1 MSPARP
7 DPSLSGFYKLSIAE
21 RIARLQVA
29 GWLNADDASSLIDG
43 HFVLPVATANQMI
56 ENVIGVFG
64 LPFAVVSNVRVNQR
78 DYLVPMVVE
87 EPSIVAAAS
96 SASRVAFLSGGYQ
109 AEMQESLLI
118 GQIELRGIEN
128 TAHARTQIE
137 KQTPALLEFAN
148 SIHPNMVARGGGA
161 KGLEI
166 RDGAGSDDLVI
177 HLLVDTCD
185 AMGANL
191 INTQCEAL
199 APKLADA
206 AGAQIGLRI
215 LSNLADRSLVRA
227 RMQVSCDQLATAS
240 QSGEAVR
247 DAIIAANDFALA
259 DPYRAVTHNKGIMNG
274 IDPVALA
281 TGNDWRAVEAA
292 AHAFA
297 ACDGQYRALTKWAI
311 DDEGGLCGEL
321 TVPIK
326 VGTVGGSLDANP
338 GVELAYALLGTRD
351 ARELAMVM
359 ASVGLGQNFGAIR
372 ALATVG
378 IQSGHM
384 RLHAR
389 SVVQAASIPDHR
401 KAAVTEALIE
411 SGDIKT
417 WKAREID
424 SELEARDSHSA
435 KRFVAAGKVI
445 LAGEHSVVYGGSALA
460 LPLADA
466 LSVQIVDDTVDGPM
480 SVSMPASAQSQKIDP
495 TSTTQLSGMVN
506 AILASL
512 DVDGRGLSIE
522 VQTRY
527 PAGIGLG
534 SSASFAVA
542 LARALAAHYDIS
554 PDLTAINAAAYAAES
569 RAHGNAS
576 GLDNTLA
583 TYARPLEFR
592 RGTPPEISPLAIA
605 KPFQLLIMLAPTTRP
620 TADMVAAVAALRQAR
635 STEVESL
642 LASIG
647 DLCAA
652 MKLALASGDLAGV
665 GTLMNLN
672 HGYLN
677 ALGVSSP
684 GLEALV
690 ASARHHGAL
699 GAKLTGGGGGGAA
712 IALVEPDVAN
722 TLRDLCDR
730 RRIPNYLVEQAK
742 TSNE

>member
-1 MSPARP
+1 MSPVQP
-7 DPSLSGFYKLSIAE
+7 EPSLSGFYKLSVAQ
-21 RIARLQVA
+21 RIERLQFA
-29 GWLNADDASSLIDG
+29 GWLTADDASSLIDG

-56 ENVIGVFG
+56 ENVVGVFG
-64 LPFAVVSNVRVNQR
+64 LPFAVVSNVRVNRR
-78 DYLVPMVVE
+78 DFLVPMVVE

-96 SASRVAFLSGGYQ
+96 AASRVACQNGGYQ
-109 AEMQESLLI
+109 AEMDESLLI
-118 GQIELRGIEN
+118 GQIELRGIKHV
-128 TAHARTQIE
+128 AQARTAIE
-137 KQTPALLEFAN
+137 KRTAEFLDFAN

-166 RDGAGSDDLVI
+166 RRGVDPDDLII

-199 APKLADA
+199 APKLAEA

-215 LSNLADRSLVRA
+215 LSNLADRSVVRA
-227 RMQVSCDQLATAS
+227 RMQVSCDQLATS
-240 QSGEAVR
+240 TQSGEAVR
-247 DAIIAANDFALA
+247 DAIIAANDLALA
-259 DPYRAVTHNKGIMNG
+259 DHYRAVTHNKGIMNG

-292 AHAFA
+292 AHAYA
-297 ACDGQYRALTKWAI
+297 ARDGQYRALTSWSVS
-311 DDEGGLCGEL
+311 DEGGLSGVL

-351 ARELAMVM
+351 ARELAMAM

-411 SGDIKT
+411 SGDIKA

-424 SELEARDSHSA
+424 LELESKASHSA
-435 KRFVAAGKVI
+435 RRFVAAGKVI

-466 LSVQIVDDTVDGPM
+466 LSVQIVDDAIDGPM
-480 SVSMPASAQSQKIDP
+480 SVLMPASAQFEEIDP

-506 AILASL
+506 AVLASL
-512 DVDGRGLSIE
+512 GVDGHGLRIE
-522 VQTRY
+522 VKTRY
-527 PAGIGLG
+527 AAGVGLG

-542 LARALAAHYDIS
+542 LARALAAHYQLESDM
-554 PDLTAINAAAYAAES
+554 TAINAAAYAAES
-569 RAHGNAS
+569 CAHGNAS

-583 TYARPLEFR
+583 TYAEPLEFR
-592 RGTPPEISPLAIA
+592 RGTPPEIIPLVIA
-605 KPFQLLIMLAPTTRP
+605 EPFQLLIMLSATTRP
-620 TADMVAAVAALRQAR
+620 TTEMVAAVAALKRAR
-635 STEVESL
+635 PAEVDSL
-642 LASIG
+642 LAGIG

-652 MKLALASGDLAGV
+652 MKSALSSGDLAGM
-665 GTLMNLN
+665 GSLMNLN

-684 GLEALV
+684 GLESLV
-690 ASARHHGAL
+690 DTARRHGAL

-712 IALVEPDVAN
+712 IALVEPNVAK
-722 TLRDLCDR
+722 TLREVCDR

-742 TSNE
+742 TRND